1 MLTACTLPDKQLLTS
16 AEVHAATGLDPEF
29 LRDNSRADGTGEV
42 PGRRIGRMW
51 VYPRWWV
58 AWLLLPPAAWLPAL
72 AALWASCTAAPF
84 PAEQLAATG
93 TAS

>member
-1 MLTACTLPDKQLLTS
+1 MPTASPLPDKALLTT

-29 LRDNSRADGTGEV
+29 LRDNSNPDGTGLV
-42 PGRRIGRMW
+42 PGRKVATLW
-51 VYPRWWV
+51 LYPRWWV

-72 AALWASCTAAPF
+72 AALWASCTDAAF
-84 PAEQLAATG
+84 PATQIAAAG